1 MEVESLSY
9 WSATGTSGELPIYNA
24 PNISVSDLSK
34 TFDGVPIT
42 TNDALNSV
50 TTASN
55 GAVHVQLQEYSTKKE
70 NYGWNDIDQALK
82 AGDYSND
89 ASGEHYRVVVTTDA
103 TSSYAPGSYTQE
115 FRINKRPTTI
125 SIASIDA
132 VMSNGTLS
140 GWNITAQVSGFVSG
154 YTGGSVTLYDT
165 TNGANTAL
173 ASADVPAS
181 GKVTL
186 FVDATAIADPS
197 ACVIKA
203 SYGGDAYYYSG
214 SEKSFATLPTLPTI
228 SVPDLTKTY
237 DGVAITAAT
246 ARPQISTNA
255 ESGVTVRIQQQ
266 AGDSWQDVSSAE
278 NAGHY
283 RVLAE
288 TQASAAYVAGSASR
302 EFDILKAPIATSDS
316 GVSETSGGV
325 VTGWTVTAKVAG
337 LVSGHAAGTVTFYST
352 ANGTD
357 VQLGSP
363 VSVSADGTAST
374 TISADGVASGVYTIK
389 AVYSGAANYAGSEGS
404 LTASLSLRGI
414 SGTASYDK
422 TVGDAAFK
430 LDMTTGAPTSTD
442 VWTYRVAEDSF
453 ANFTREDGSKAEAT
467 VTVSD
472 DGQVSI
478 NHAGTALIEVTL
490 SDTSGTYA
498 DQTVYVTVTVG
509 KTSLVVEPYAY
520 GEDPETPIV
529 SATYG
534 GLDGLTPALRYSYD
548 GGTSWTTKAPV
559 WESGFVGSLAA
570 GSIDKTAG
578 VGTLLVP
585 VDQSEGTFS
594 IGTDKHTGFFSRDY
608 DVSYS
613 NSSAIA
619 VGKRALNVTLGN
631 IKGTYGAAAPTFTWT
646 YDQGAQPK
654 GGGLA
659 SFDTELTV
667 FQEDP
672 ALVIDASVTGSSDFR
687 SLSVKRNADGSV
699 ASYQSAVYATGGSA
713 ANYEVTFTRGN
724 LTVEPESLADAA
736 RILASADA
744 IAFTYNG
751 SAQAPAAFSVTDGGS
766 ELTEN
771 TDYTVYLPDSSTD
784 AGDYAVTLTGM
795 GNYTGTATVAY
806 TIAPAPLSVITSGA
820 SKVYDGTALTK
831 ADGATLQ
838 GLVGDETATVIGTG
852 SQVDVG
858 SSSNGYRIVW
868 DGTAKEGNYTVASE
882 SLGTLTVSRRTLTI
896 ETSSATKVY
905 DGKPLTA
912 PGTVRGLAD
921 GDTVTFAT
929 TGSQTDPGSSKNS
942 YTLDWDATA
951 KFTNYDVWENLGTLT
966 VTQTPD
972 QIVVTT
978 TGGTF
983 EYDGRPHGASVTV
996 SQLPAG
1002 LTVVEAESSAV
1013 ATHVSD
1019 GEVKATADKLKIVN
1033 ELGEDVTDKLN
1044 ITYVDGTISIV
1055 PRQLFVSTKG
1065 GTKLYDGTPLAAI
1078 KGAKLEGLVEGET
1091 ATLIATG
1098 SQTDA
1103 GSSPNTYQIQWGTAH
1118 ADDYQVSESLG
1129 TLTVT
1134 ASGNSGSAVKDS
1146 QPTSTVASNGS
1157 SAARSAAQAGGTP
1170 NTGDNTAVTAIAG
1183 VAVAGAALIALAL
1196 LLRLKKSKR

>member
-1 MEVESLSY
+1 M
-9 WSATGTSGELPIYNA
+9 G
-24 PNISVSDLSK
+24 
-34 TFDGVPIT
+34 
-42 TNDALNSV
+42 
-50 TTASN
+50 
-55 GAVHVQLQEYSTKKE
+55 
-70 NYGWNDIDQALK
+70 
-82 AGDYSND
+82 
-89 ASGEHYRVVVTTDA
+89 DA
-103 TSSYAPGSYTQE
+103 T
-115 FRINKRPTTI
+115 
-125 SIASIDA
+125 
-132 VMSNGTLS
+132 
-140 GWNITAQVSGFVSG
+140 
-154 YTGGSVTLYDT
+154 
-165 TNGANTAL
+165 
-173 ASADVPAS
+173 
-181 GKVTL
+181 
-186 FVDATAIADPS
+186 
-197 ACVIKA
+197 
-203 SYGGDAYYYSG
+203 
-214 SEKSFATLPTLPTI
+214 
-228 SVPDLTKTY
+228 
-237 DGVAITAAT
+237 
-246 ARPQISTNA
+246 
-255 ESGVTVRIQQQ
+255 
-266 AGDSWQDVSSAE
+266 
-278 NAGHY
+278 
-283 RVLAE
+283 
-288 TQASAAYVAGSASR
+288 
-302 EFDILKAPIATSDS
+302 
-316 GVSETSGGV
+316 
-325 VTGWTVTAKVAG
+325 
-337 LVSGHAAGTVTFYST
+337 
-352 ANGTD
+352 
-357 VQLGSP
+357 
-363 VSVSADGTAST
+363 
-374 TISADGVASGVYTIK
+374 
-389 AVYSGAANYAGSEGS
+389 
-404 LTASLSLRGI
+404 
-414 SGTASYDK
+414 
-422 TVGDAAFK
+422 FK

-453 ANFTREDGSKAEAT
+453 ASFTREDGSKAEAT

-490 SDTSGTYA
+490 SDASGTYA
-498 DQTVYVTVTVG
+498 DQTIYVTVTVG
-509 KTSLVVEPYAY
+509 KASLVVEPYAY

-534 GLDGLTPALRYSYD
+534 SLDGLKSALSYSYD
-548 GGTSWTTKAPV
+548 GGTTWTAEAPK

-585 VDQSEGTFS
+585 VEQSEGTFS
-594 IGTDKHTGFFSRDY
+594 IGTEKHTGFFSRDY

-613 NSSAIA
+613 TSSAIA
-619 VGKRALNVTLGN
+619 VGKRALNVTLGT
-631 IKGTYGAAAPTFTWT
+631 IKGTYGSAAPTFTWT
-646 YDQGAQPK
+646 YDQAAQPV

-659 SFDTELTV
+659 SFDTEATV

-672 ALVIDASVTGSSDFR
+672 TLAIDATVTGSSDFR

-771 TDYTVYLPDSSTD
+771 TDHTVSLPDSSTD

-858 SSSNGYRIVW
+858 SSSNGYGIVW
-868 DGTAKEGNYTVASE
+868 DGAAKESNYTVACE
-882 SLGTLTVSRRTLTI
+882 SLGTLTVSRKTLTI
-896 ETSSATKVY
+896 ETYSASKVY
-905 DGKPLTA
+905 DGTPLTA
-912 PGTVRGLAD
+912 SGVLHGLAD

-929 TGSQTDPGSSKNS
+929 TGSQTDPGSSKNT
-942 YTLDWDATA
+942 YTLDWDGTA

-966 VTQTPD
+966 VTQAAN
-972 QIVVTT
+972 QVVVTT

-1002 LTVVEAESSAV
+1002 LTVVEAESSATV
-1013 ATHVSD
+1013 THVSD
-1019 GEVKATADKLKIVN
+1019 GEVKATADRLVIVN
-1033 ELGEDVTDKLN
+1033 EQGEDVTDKLN

-1146 QPTSTVASNGS
+1146 QPASAVTPNGS

-1196 LLRLKKSKR
+1196 WLRRKKNKR

>member
-1 MEVESLSY
+1 MEGESLSY

-42 TNDALNSV
+42 TNDALKSV

-115 FRINKRPTTI
+115 FRINKRPTTT

-173 ASADVPAS
+173 VSADVPDS

-186 FVDATAIADPS
+186 FVDASAIANPS

-255 ESGVTVRIQQQ
+255 ESGVTVRIQQR

-288 TQASAAYVAGSASR
+288 TQASAAYVAGSASQ
-302 EFDILKAPIATSDS
+302 EFDILQAPTATSVS

-352 ANGTD
+352 ASGTD
-357 VQLGSP
+357 LQLGSP
-363 VSVSADGTAST
+363 VSVSADGTASA
-374 TISADGVASGVYTIK
+374 TISADGVSSGVYTIK
-389 AVYSGAANYAGSEGS
+389 AVYSGAANYADSEGS

-422 TVGDAAFK
+422 TVGDASFK

-453 ANFTREDGSKAEAT
+453 TNFTREDGSKAETT

-478 NHAGTALIEVTL
+478 NHAGTAFIEVTL

-509 KTSLVVEPYAY
+509 KASLVVEPYAY
-520 GEDPETPIV
+520 GEDPETPI
-529 SATYG
+529 
-534 GLDGLTPALRYSYD
+534 
-548 GGTSWTTKAPV
+548 
-559 WESGFVGSLAA
+559 
-570 GSIDKTAG
+570 
-578 VGTLLVP
+578 
-585 VDQSEGTFS
+585 
-594 IGTDKHTGFFSRDY
+594 
-608 DVSYS
+608 
-613 NSSAIA
+613 
-619 VGKRALNVTLGN
+619 
-631 IKGTYGAAAPTFTWT
+631 
-646 YDQGAQPK
+646 

-659 SFDTELTV
+659 SFDTEATV

-672 ALVIDASVTGSSDFR
+672 TLAIDAAVTGSSDFR

-699 ASYQSAVYATGGSA
+699 ASYESAVYATGGSA

-736 RILASADA
+736 RIIASADA
-744 IAFTYNG
+744 TAFTYNG
-751 SAQAPAAFSVTDGGS
+751 STQVPASFSVTDGGS
-766 ELTEN
+766 ELAEN
-771 TDYTVYLPDSSTD
+771 TDYTVSLPDSSTD
-784 AGDYAVTLTGM
+784 AGDYVVTLTGA
-795 GNYTGTATVAY
+795 GNYTGTVTVAY
-806 TIAPAPLSVITSGA
+806 TIAKASLSVITPGA
-820 SKVYDGTALTK
+820 SKVYDGTAPTK

-838 GLVGDETATVIGTG
+838 GLVGNETATVIGTG
-852 SQVDVG
+852 SQVDAG
-858 SSSNGYRIVW
+858 SSSNGYGIVW
-868 DGTAKEGNYTVASE
+868 DGTAKESNYTVASE

-905 DGKPLTA
+905 DGTPLTA

-921 GDTVTFAT
+921 GDTVTFVT

-942 YTLDWDATA
+942 YTLDWDGTA

-966 VTQTPD
+966 VTQTAD

-1002 LTVVEAESSAV
+1002 LRVVEAESSAT

-1019 GEVKATADKLKIVN
+1019 GEVKATADKLKIIN
-1033 ELGEDVTDKLN
+1033 ELG
-1044 ITYVDGTISIV
+1044 GGRH
-1055 PRQLFVSTKG
+1055 RQAQHHVCGWHNL
-1065 GTKLYDGTPLAAI
+1065 DCPA
-1078 KGAKLEGLVEGET
+1078 
-1091 ATLIATG
+1091 
-1098 SQTDA
+1098 
-1103 GSSPNTYQIQWGTAH
+1103 
-1118 ADDYQVSESLG
+1118 
-1129 TLTVT
+1129 
-1134 ASGNSGSAVKDS
+1134 
-1146 QPTSTVASNGS
+1146 PT
-1157 SAARSAAQAGGTP
+1157 
-1170 NTGDNTAVTAIAG
+1170 
-1183 VAVAGAALIALAL
+1183 
-1196 LLRLKKSKR
+1196 LRLHRGWNQAL

>member
-1 MEVESLSY
+1 M
-9 WSATGTSGELPIYNA
+9 
-24 PNISVSDLSK
+24 
-34 TFDGVPIT
+34 
-42 TNDALNSV
+42 
-50 TTASN
+50 
-55 GAVHVQLQEYSTKKE
+55 
-70 NYGWNDIDQALK
+70 
-82 AGDYSND
+82 
-89 ASGEHYRVVVTTDA
+89 
-103 TSSYAPGSYTQE
+103 
-115 FRINKRPTTI
+115 
-125 SIASIDA
+125 
-132 VMSNGTLS
+132 
-140 GWNITAQVSGFVSG
+140 
-154 YTGGSVTLYDT
+154 
-165 TNGANTAL
+165 
-173 ASADVPAS
+173 
-181 GKVTL
+181 
-186 FVDATAIADPS
+186 
-197 ACVIKA
+197 
-203 SYGGDAYYYSG
+203 
-214 SEKSFATLPTLPTI
+214 
-228 SVPDLTKTY
+228 
-237 DGVAITAAT
+237 
-246 ARPQISTNA
+246 
-255 ESGVTVRIQQQ
+255 
-266 AGDSWQDVSSAE
+266 
-278 NAGHY
+278 
-283 RVLAE
+283 
-288 TQASAAYVAGSASR
+288 
-302 EFDILKAPIATSDS
+302 
-316 GVSETSGGV
+316 
-325 VTGWTVTAKVAG
+325 
-337 LVSGHAAGTVTFYST
+337 TFYST
-352 ANGTD
+352 ASGTD

-363 VSVSADGTAST
+363 VSVSVDGTASA

-422 TVGDAAFK
+422 TVGDTAFK
-430 LDMTTGAPTSTD
+430 LVMKMGALTSTD
-442 VWTYRVAEDSF
+442 VWTYQVAEDSF

-509 KTSLVVEPYAY
+509 KASLVVEPYAY

-529 SATYG
+529 
-534 GLDGLTPALRYSYD
+534 
-548 GGTSWTTKAPV
+548 
-559 WESGFVGSLAA
+559 
-570 GSIDKTAG
+570 
-578 VGTLLVP
+578 
-585 VDQSEGTFS
+585 
-594 IGTDKHTGFFSRDY
+594 
-608 DVSYS
+608 
-613 NSSAIA
+613 
-619 VGKRALNVTLGN
+619 
-631 IKGTYGAAAPTFTWT
+631 
-646 YDQGAQPK
+646 
-654 GGGLA
+654 GGLA
-659 SFDTELTV
+659 SFDTEATV

-672 ALVIDASVTGSSDFR
+672 TLAIDATVTGSSDFR

-699 ASYQSAVYATGGSA
+699 ASYESAVYATGGSA

-736 RILASADA
+736 RIIASADA
-744 IAFTYNG
+744 TAFTYNG
-751 SAQAPAAFSVTDGGS
+751 STQVPASFSVTDGGS
-766 ELTEN
+766 ELAEN
-771 TDYTVYLPDSSTD
+771 TDYTVSLPDSSTD
-784 AGDYAVTLTGM
+784 AGDYVVTLTGV
-795 GNYTGTATVAY
+795 GNYTGTVTVAY
-806 TIAPAPLSVITSGA
+806 TIAKAPLSVITPGA

-838 GLVGDETATVIGTG
+838 GLVGNETATVIGTG
-852 SQVDVG
+852 SQVDAG
-858 SSSNGYRIVW
+858 SSSNGYGIVW
-868 DGTAKEGNYTVASE
+868 DGTAKESNYTVASE

-905 DGKPLTA
+905 DGTPLTA
-912 PGTVRGLAD
+912 SGTVRGLAD

-942 YTLDWDATA
+942 YTLDWDGTA

-966 VTQTPD
+966 VTQTAD

-1002 LTVVEAESSAV
+1002 LRVVEAESSAT

-1019 GEVKATADKLKIVN
+1019 GEVKATADKLKIIN

-1055 PRQLFVSTKG
+1055 PRRLFVSTKG

-1078 KGAKLEGLVEGET
+1078 KGAKLEGLVAGET
-1091 ATLIATG
+1091 ATLVATG

-1134 ASGNSGSAVKDS
+1134 ASSSGDPAVKDS
-1146 QPTSTVASNGS
+1146 QPASAVASNGS
-1157 SAARSAAQAGGTP
+1157 SVARGAAQAGGTP
-1170 NTGDNTAVTAIAG
+1170 NIGDNTAFTAIVG

-1196 LLRLKKSKR
+1196 CLRAKKGKR

>member
-1 MEVESLSY
+1 MEGESLSY

-42 TNDALNSV
+42 TNDALKSV

-115 FRINKRPTTI
+115 FRINKRPTTT

-173 ASADVPAS
+173 VSADVPDS

-186 FVDATAIADPS
+186 FVDASAIANPS

-214 SEKSFATLPTLPTI
+214 SEQSFATLPTLPTI

-255 ESGVTVRIQQQ
+255 ESGVTVRIQQR

-288 TQASAAYVAGSASR
+288 TQASAAYVAGSASQ
-302 EFDILKAPIATSDS
+302 EFDILQAPTATSVS

-352 ANGTD
+352 ASGTD
-357 VQLGSP
+357 LQLGSP
-363 VSVSADGTAST
+363 VSVSADGTASA
-374 TISADGVASGVYTIK
+374 TISADGVSSGVYTIK
-389 AVYSGAANYAGSEGS
+389 AVYSGAANYADSEGS

-422 TVGDAAFK
+422 TVGDASFK

-453 ANFTREDGSKAEAT
+453 TNFTREDGSKAETT

-478 NHAGTALIEVTL
+478 NHAGTAFIEVTL

-509 KTSLVVEPYAY
+509 KASLVVEPYAY
-520 GEDPETPIV
+520 GEDPETPI
-529 SATYG
+529 
-534 GLDGLTPALRYSYD
+534 
-548 GGTSWTTKAPV
+548 
-559 WESGFVGSLAA
+559 
-570 GSIDKTAG
+570 
-578 VGTLLVP
+578 
-585 VDQSEGTFS
+585 
-594 IGTDKHTGFFSRDY
+594 
-608 DVSYS
+608 
-613 NSSAIA
+613 
-619 VGKRALNVTLGN
+619 
-631 IKGTYGAAAPTFTWT
+631 
-646 YDQGAQPK
+646 

-659 SFDTELTV
+659 SFDTEATV

-672 ALVIDASVTGSSDFR
+672 TLAIDAAVTGSSDFR

-699 ASYQSAVYATGGSA
+699 ASYESAVYATGGSA

-736 RILASADA
+736 RIIASADA
-744 IAFTYNG
+744 TAFTYNG
-751 SAQAPAAFSVTDGGS
+751 STQVPASFSVTDGGS
-766 ELTEN
+766 ELAEN
-771 TDYTVYLPDSSTD
+771 TDYTVSLPDSSTD
-784 AGDYAVTLTGM
+784 AGDYVVTLTGA
-795 GNYTGTATVAY
+795 GNYTGTVTVAY
-806 TIAPAPLSVITSGA
+806 TIAKASLSVITPGA
-820 SKVYDGTALTK
+820 SKVYDGT
-831 ADGATLQ
+831 
-838 GLVGDETATVIGTG
+838 
-852 SQVDVG
+852 
-858 SSSNGYRIVW
+858 
-868 DGTAKEGNYTVASE
+868 
-882 SLGTLTVSRRTLTI
+882 
-896 ETSSATKVY
+896 
-905 DGKPLTA
+905 PLTA

-921 GDTVTFAT
+921 GDTVTFVT

-942 YTLDWDATA
+942 YTLDWDGTA

-966 VTQTPD
+966 VTQTAD

-1002 LTVVEAESSAV
+1002 LRVVEAESSAT

-1019 GEVKATADKLKIVN
+1019 GEVKATADKLKIIN
-1033 ELGEDVTDKLN
+1033 ELG
-1044 ITYVDGTISIV
+1044 GGRH
-1055 PRQLFVSTKG
+1055 RQAQHHVCGWHDL
-1065 GTKLYDGTPLAAI
+1065 DCPA
-1078 KGAKLEGLVEGET
+1078 
-1091 ATLIATG
+1091 
-1098 SQTDA
+1098 
-1103 GSSPNTYQIQWGTAH
+1103 
-1118 ADDYQVSESLG
+1118 
-1129 TLTVT
+1129 
-1134 ASGNSGSAVKDS
+1134 
-1146 QPTSTVASNGS
+1146 PT
-1157 SAARSAAQAGGTP
+1157 
-1170 NTGDNTAVTAIAG
+1170 
-1183 VAVAGAALIALAL
+1183 
-1196 LLRLKKSKR
+1196 LRLHRGWNQAL